1 MRPENRSKRCIPS
14 LRGLSL
20 LGLVCAAL
28 TLAAC
33 SEFGPGNASSYFAD
47 TPPPPAGHLRWSNG
61 RSPKTVDPA
70 RAAAAPEADIA
81 RAIFEGLTDIDPAT
95 LEAIPAAAESWET
108 NGDSTIWTF
117 RLREGLKWSNG
128 AEVTADDFARSWKRA
143 ADLVPRAPHRALL
156 ETIAGVERTS
166 GVATMPGQTTNG
178 DTGALSKL
186 GFQPGVQSSI
196 AAIAFRAEPVAEPL
210 TVEPDAAPVFGAV
223 ARDART
229 LVVTLNRPDPEF
241 PKLVAHAIFRPV
253 PPGGEGLSPESIT
266 AATVTNGPFV
276 ISEASAEMVR
286 LTRSDTYWGRESVQL
301 ERVDMIAAETI
312 ESALD
317 AYRAGR
323 IDVITNAEFSPVL
336 LKLLLP
342 YDDFRRTQFAALN
355 FYEVNATRRPFNDRR
370 VREALAI
377 AIERE
382 RLAEGELEGSTTPA
396 FSIFPFG
403 SAAASNLLQDKMRA
417 RELMRN
423 AGFENGQG
431 FPAVRL
437 IVNRNDTQQ
446 RIARS
451 IAAMWKESLNI
462 ETEIVVLESAEVEQA
477 RAAGEFDLIRRGMVL
492 QTPDTHYNLGAIFGP
507 RFRSP
512 LVPEPSPS
520 PTPTPANGGSNTATQ
535 ATPTPAPAVISTE
548 EDALYE
554 LTAIPLY
561 FPTSYSLVR
570 PYVSGFA
577 PNSFDIQLLQRV
589 SIEQG
594 YSPAGA
600 IGPDRTDK

>member
-1 MRPENRSKRCIPS
+1 MRPENRSKRCLPS

-20 LGLVCAAL
+20 LALACAAL

-33 SEFGPGNASSYFAD
+33 SELGSGNASSYFAD

-61 RSPKTVDPA
+61 RSPKTIDPA

-81 RAIFEGLTDIDPAT
+81 RAIFEGLTDIDPET
-95 LEAIPAAAESWET
+95 LEALPAAAESWEA
-108 NGDSTIWTF
+108 NGDSTVWIF
-117 RLREGLKWSNG
+117 RLREGLRWSNG
-128 AEVTADDFARSWKRA
+128 TEVAADDFVRSWKRA
-143 ADLVPRAPHRALL
+143 ADLVPRAPHRGLL

-166 GVATMPGQTTNG
+166 GVAAAPSQTNG
-178 DTGALSKL
+178 NAGALSKL

-196 AAIAFRAEPVAEPL
+196 TPVAFRAEPAAEPL
-210 TVEPDAAPVFGAV
+210 PSETVTAPAFGAV
-223 ARDART
+223 ARDTRT
-229 LVVTLNRPDPEF
+229 LVVSLNRPDPEF
-241 PKLVAHAIFRPV
+241 PKLVAHTIFRPI
-253 PPGGEGLSPESIT
+253 PPVAAGLGEGPLTPT
-266 AATVTNGPFV
+266 TVTNGPFV
-276 ISEASAEMVR
+276 ISEASPKMIR
-286 LTRSDTYWGRESVQL
+286 LTRSETYWGRESVRL

-317 AYRAGR
+317 AYRAGQ

-355 FYEVNATRRPFNDRR
+355 FYEVNASRRPFNDRR

-431 FPAVRL
+431 FPTVRL
-437 IVNRNDTQQ
+437 VVNRNDTQQ

-451 IAAMWKESLNI
+451 IGAMWKESLNV
-462 ETEIVVLESAEVEQA
+462 ETEIIVLGAAEVERA
-477 RAAGEFDLIRRGMVL
+477 RASGEFDLIRRGMVL
-492 QTPDTHYNLGAIFGP
+492 QTPDSHYNLGAIFGP
-507 RFRSP
+507 KFRSP

-520 PTPTPANGGSNTATQ
+520 PTPNVANGGNNTATQ

-570 PYVSGFA
+570 PYVGGFA
-577 PNSFDIQLLQRV
+577 PNSFDVQLLQRV

-600 IGPDRTDK
+600 IAPDRTDK

>member
-1 MRPENRSKRCIPS
+1 MRPENRSKRCLPS
-14 LRGLSL
+14 LRGFSL
-20 LGLVCAAL
+20 LALACAAL
-28 TLAAC
+28 TLTAC
-33 SEFGPGNASSYFAD
+33 SELGPGNASSYFAD
-47 TPPPPAGHLRWSNG
+47 TPPPPAGYLRWSNG
-61 RSPKTVDPA
+61 RSPKTIDPA

-81 RAIFEGLTDIDPAT
+81 RSIFEGLTDIDPST
-95 LEAIPAAAESWET
+95 LEAIPAAAESWEA
-108 NGDSTIWTF
+108 NGDSTVWIF

-128 AEVTADDFARSWKRA
+128 TEVTADDFVRSWKRA
-143 ADLVPRAPHRALL
+143 ADLMPRAPHRGLL

-166 GVATMPGQTTNG
+166 GVATMPGNTNG
-178 DTGALSKL
+178 NAGPLSKL

-196 AAIAFRAEPVAEPL
+196 TAVAFRAEPTVGPLPAETETAL
-210 TVEPDAAPVFGAV
+210 VFGAV
-223 ARDART
+223 AHDAQT
-229 LVVTLNRPDPEF
+229 LVVTLKRPDPEF
-241 PKLVAHAIFRPV
+241 PKLVAHTIFRPI
-253 PPGGEGLSPESIT
+253 PPVAAGLGEGPLTPT
-266 AATVTNGPFV
+266 TVTNGPFV
-276 ISEASAEMVR
+276 ISEASAKMIR
-286 LTRSDTYWGRESVQL
+286 LTRSETYWGRESVRL

-317 AYRAGR
+317 AYRAGQ

-355 FYEVNATRRPFNDRR
+355 FYEVNASRRPFNDRR

-431 FPAVRL
+431 FPTVRL

-451 IAAMWKESLNI
+451 VAAMWKETLNI

-492 QTPDTHYNLGAIFGP
+492 QTPDSHYNLGAIFGP
-507 RFRSP
+507 GFRSP
-512 LVPEPSPS
+512 LAPAPSPS
-520 PTPTPANGGSNTATQ
+520 PTPNVANSGNNTATQ
-535 ATPTPAPAVISTE
+535 ATPTPAPAVISSE

-570 PYVSGFA
+570 PYVSGFT
-577 PNSFDIQLLQRV
+577 PNSFDFQLLQRV

-594 YSPAGA
+594 YPLAGA
-600 IGPDRTDK
+600 IGPDRTGK

>member
-1 MRPENRSKRCIPS
+1 MRPENRSKRCLPS

-20 LGLVCAAL
+20 LALAYAAL

-33 SEFGPGNASSYFAD
+33 SELGPGNASSYFAD
-47 TPPPPAGHLRWSNG
+47 TPPPPAGYLRWSNG
-61 RSPKTVDPA
+61 RSPKTIDPA

-81 RAIFEGLTDIDPAT
+81 RAIFEGLTDIDPET
-95 LEAIPAAAESWET
+95 LEAVPAAAESWEAS
-108 NGDSTIWTF
+108 GDSTVWTF

-128 AEVTADDFARSWKRA
+128 TEVTADDFVRSWKRA
-143 ADLVPRAPHRALL
+143 ADLVPRAPHRGLL

-166 GVATMPGQTTNG
+166 GVAAAPSQTNG
-178 DTGALSKL
+178 NAGSLSKL

-196 AAIAFRAEPVAEPL
+196 TAVAFRAEPVAEPL
-210 TVEPDAAPVFGAV
+210 PTETETAPAFGAV
-223 ARDART
+223 ARDTRT
-229 LVVTLNRPDPEF
+229 LVITLKRPDPEF
-241 PKLVAHAIFRPV
+241 PKLVAHTIFRPI
-253 PPGGEGLSPESIT
+253 PPVAAGLGEGPLTPT
-266 AATVTNGPFV
+266 TVTNGPFV
-276 ISEASAEMVR
+276 ISEASPKMIR
-286 LTRSDTYWGRESVQL
+286 LTRSETYWGRESVRL

-317 AYRAGR
+317 AYRAGQ

-403 SAAASNLLQDKMRA
+403 SAVASNLLQDKMRA

-437 IVNRNDTQQ
+437 VVNRNDTQQ

-451 IAAMWKESLNI
+451 IGAMWKESLNI
-462 ETEIVVLESAEVEQA
+462 ETEIIVLEAAEVERA
-477 RAAGEFDLIRRGMVL
+477 RASGEFDLIRRGMVL
-492 QTPDTHYNLGAIFGP
+492 QTPDSHYNLGAIFGTK
-507 RFRSP
+507 FRSP

-520 PTPTPANGGSNTATQ
+520 PTPNVANGGSNTATQ

-570 PYVSGFA
+570 PYVGGFA

-589 SIEQG
+589 SIEQS

-600 IGPDRTDK
+600 IAPDRTDK

>member
-1 MRPENRSKRCIPS
+1 MRPVSRSKTFTPS
-14 LRGLSL
+14 LGRLSL
-20 LGLVCAAL
+20 LGLVCAVLL
-28 TLAAC
+28 TAC
-33 SEFGPGNASSYFAD
+33 SELGTGNASSYFAD
-47 TPPPPAGHLRWSNG
+47 TPPPPAGYLRWSNG
-61 RSPKTVDPA
+61 RSPKTIDPA

-81 RAIFEGLTDIDPAT
+81 RAIFEGLTDIDPET
-95 LEAIPAAAESWET
+95 LEAIPAAAESWEA

-128 AEVTADDFARSWKRA
+128 VEVTADDLARSWKRA
-143 ADLVPRAPHRALL
+143 AELVPRAPHRALL
-156 ETIAGVERTS
+156 ETIAGVESTS
-166 GVATMPGQTTNG
+166 GVAAVPGQTPNG
-178 DTGALSKL
+178 PAGALSKL
-186 GFQPGVQSSI
+186 GFQAGIRSKAAAVALRADPI
-196 AAIAFRAEPVAEPL
+196 AESLPVE
-210 TVEPDAAPVFGAV
+210 TDAPPAFGAV
-223 ARDART
+223 AQDDRT
-229 LVVTLNRPDPEF
+229 LVVTLKRPDPEF
-241 PKLVAHAIFRPV
+241 PKLVAHTIFRPV
-253 PPGGEGLSPESIT
+253 PPVAAGLGDGPVSPS
-266 AATVTNGPFV
+266 TVTNGPFV
-276 ISEASAEMVR
+276 ISEASAGLVR
-286 LTRSDTYWGRESVQL
+286 LTRSETYWGRESVQL

-355 FYEVNATRRPFNDRR
+355 FYEVNATKRPFNDRR

-403 SAAASNLLQDKMRA
+403 SAAASNLLQDEMRA
-417 RELMRN
+417 REMLRN

-431 FPAVRL
+431 FPTIRL
-437 IVNRNDTQQ
+437 VVNRNDTQQ

-451 IAAMWKESLNI
+451 IAGMWKEALNI
-462 ETEIVVLESAEVEQA
+462 ETEIVVLEAAEVEQA

-492 QTPDTHYNLGAIFGP
+492 QTPDAHYNLGAIFGS

-520 PTPTPANGGSNTATQ
+520 PTPAQANGGNITSTQ

-577 PNSFDIQLLQRV
+577 PNSFDVQLLQRV

-594 YSPAGA
+594 YTPAGA

>member
-1 MRPENRSKRCIPS
+1 MRPENRSTWCIPS

-20 LGLVCAAL
+20 LSLVCVTLA
-28 TLAAC
+28 LAAC

-47 TPPPPAGHLRWSNG
+47 TPPPSAGHLRWSNG
-61 RSPKTVDPA
+61 RSPKTIDPA
-70 RAAAAPEADIA
+70 LAAAAPEADIA

-95 LEAIPAAAESWET
+95 LEAIPAAAESWEA
-108 NGDSTIWTF
+108 NGDSTVWTF
-117 RLREGLKWSNG
+117 RLRDGLKWSNG
-128 AEVTADDFARSWKRA
+128 AAVTAEDFVRSWKRA

-156 ETIAGVERTS
+156 ETIVGVERAR
-166 GVATMPGQTTNG
+166 GVAAVPSQAVNGPTSVLSSLSLRPKFNAAGLLRLETADTSTETTAVETSRA
-178 DTGALSKL
+178 TG
-186 GFQPGVQSSI
+186 
-196 AAIAFRAEPVAEPL
+196 
-210 TVEPDAAPVFGAV
+210 FGAV
-223 ARDART
+223 AADART

-241 PKLVAHAIFRPV
+241 PKLVAHVIFRPV
-253 PPGGEGLSPESIT
+253 PPGGEGLAENSIN
-266 AATVTNGPFV
+266 AATITNGPFV
-276 ISEASAEMVR
+276 ISEASVAMVR
-286 LTRSDTYWGRESVQL
+286 LTRSETYWGCESVRL

-317 AYRAGR
+317 GYRAGR

-355 FYEVNATRRPFNDRR
+355 FYEVNATRRPFSDRR

-403 SAAASNLLQDKMRA
+403 SAAASNLLQDRTRA
-417 RELMRN
+417 RELLRN

-431 FPAVRL
+431 FPTVRL

-451 IAAMWKESLNI
+451 VAAMWKETLNI

-492 QTPDTHYNLGAIFGP
+492 QTPDSHYNLGAIFGP
-507 RFRSP
+507 GFRSP
-512 LVPEPSPS
+512 LAPAPSPS
-520 PTPTPANGGSNTATQ
+520 PTPNVANSGNNTATQ
-535 ATPTPAPAVISTE
+535 ATPTPAPAVISSE

-570 PYVSGFA
+570 PYVSGFT
-577 PNSFDIQLLQRV
+577 PNSFDFQLLQRV

-594 YSPAGA
+594 YPLAGA
-600 IGPDRTDK
+600 IGPDRTGK